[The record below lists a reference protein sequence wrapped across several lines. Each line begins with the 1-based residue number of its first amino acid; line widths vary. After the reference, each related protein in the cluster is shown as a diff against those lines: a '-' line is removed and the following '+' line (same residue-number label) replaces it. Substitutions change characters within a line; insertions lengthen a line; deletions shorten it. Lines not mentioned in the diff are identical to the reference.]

1 MLGTSIWTDSGL
13 WANILVILTSVG
25 SIFFFLKKILVK
37 TIAEDIKSLDKK
49 VSPNGKNTQ
58 NLGDIA
64 ARSEETIK
72 AIKETV
78 EEIKSDG
85 KHTKEMLIEHLGW
98 HKGVEDF
105 RSRDNVTKH

>member
-1 MLGTSIWTDSGL
+1 MVGSIFTDSGW

-25 SIFFFLKKILVK
+25 SIVFFLKKILVK
-37 TIAEDIKSLDKK
+37 TIAEDIRNLDKK

-64 ARSEETIK
+64 ARSEDSLRAIREVVDEIK
-72 AIKETV
+72 A
-78 EEIKSDG
+78 DG

-98 HKGVEDF
+98 HKGVEDS